1 MSGGGSCC
9 DPRLD
14 LAGEFTRN
22 GSMALDAEARQGHGN
37 QYGSAH
43 CLLLPREDV
52 EGGSSE
58 AEQCDSR

>member
-1 MSGGGSCC
+1 
-9 DPRLD
+9 
-14 LAGEFTRN
+14 
-22 GSMALDAEARQGHGN
+22 MAQWLWTQKQDKATGN